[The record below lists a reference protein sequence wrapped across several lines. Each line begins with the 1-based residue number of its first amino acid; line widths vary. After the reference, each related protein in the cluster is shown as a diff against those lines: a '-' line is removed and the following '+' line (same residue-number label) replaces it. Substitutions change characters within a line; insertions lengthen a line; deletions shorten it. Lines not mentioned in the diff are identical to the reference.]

1 MKTPNHL
8 IKHREQHNSISSFTT
23 PSTSTYQKL
32 SLSQWSFLIFSI
44 FCYLVFKIM
53 VLRCIP
59 CKPAGWYPVTPGP
72 NIKDTKICF
81 YYDLYFI
88 NKITSSF
95 SNINQTRPGKTSFPR
110 PLSTAQFFSTEIYMV
125 QDLWSNARICLIF
138 QAKCLIAMIHANYM
152 NWIVTC
158 ILCSVP
164 NPIYKRCYQSHV
176 RYVISLGGEKQC
188 FVSELRNGIYL
199 GSTRRI
205 FWNLNDYPNI
215 VEISHRL
222 LQVCRHLTIAA
233 MCEPFPNKDVSTQ
246 LLSY

>member
-1 MKTPNHL
+1 MKTPSHL

-110 PLSTAQFFSTEIYMV
+110 PLSTAQFFYTEIYMV

-138 QAKCLIAMIHANYM
+138 QAKCLIAMIHANYKVFCVRCRIQFIKGAINLM
-152 NWIVTC
+152 FVTSFHSGGGGTM
-158 ILCSVP
+158 LC
-164 NPIYKRCYQSHV
+164 
-176 RYVISLGGEKQC
+176 
-188 FVSELRNGIYL
+188 LRAEE
-199 GSTRRI
+199 
-205 FWNLNDYPNI
+205 WNLLGQYQANI
-215 VEISHRL
+215 LELKWLS
-222 LQVCRHLTIAA
+222 QYCRDIPSSIA
-233 MCEPFPNKDVSTQ
+233 S
-246 LLSY
+246 L